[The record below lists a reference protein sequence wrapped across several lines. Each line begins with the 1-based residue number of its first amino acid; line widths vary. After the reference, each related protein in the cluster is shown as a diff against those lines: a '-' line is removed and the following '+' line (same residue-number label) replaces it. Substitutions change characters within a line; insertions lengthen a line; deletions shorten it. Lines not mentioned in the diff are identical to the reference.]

1 MAASAAASAVPRQ
14 ALVEQTAVIQAQV
27 AQAAA
32 QQQQQR
38 MSMLMGQQ
46 QQGGQQQQAQQALMF
61 LQAQQRMTGMR
72 PPDNITHQQR
82 MFVSIPP
89 YTPLPPI
96 NISPDKHNTVSLP
109 IIC

>member
-14 ALVEQTAVIQAQV
+14 SLVEQTAVIQAQV

-32 QQQQQR
+32 LQQQQR
-38 MSMLMGQQ
+38 MSMTLGGQQ
-46 QQGGQQQQAQQALMF
+46 QQGGQQQSQQQQQAQQALMF

-89 YTPLPPI
+89 LYPP
-96 NISPDKHNTVSLP
+96 SPDKYP
-109 IIC
+109 PR